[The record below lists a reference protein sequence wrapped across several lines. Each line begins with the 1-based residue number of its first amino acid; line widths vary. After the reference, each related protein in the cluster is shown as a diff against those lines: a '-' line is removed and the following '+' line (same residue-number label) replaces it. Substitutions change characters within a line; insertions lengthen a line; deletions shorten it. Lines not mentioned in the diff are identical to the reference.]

1 MQNLWIA
8 AWSKCPHHDIFC
20 LSIGQWSETSD
31 FLQENNAITNPVSM
45 KCRGLGPFQTWSIS
59 RLLVSCTSSTFDILC
74 LLPGSE
80 QAQGFSFLPLW
91 LYSISWT
98 KRSLSCSWG
107 QVWIF
112 IVIFSERR
120 NINMQIYIPSW
131 LEWALLSLPVCSKN
145 SFCIFEILHVKQSVM
160 ICLSLAVSFFT
171 GCGSLSFCR
180 FASSFFPGKWS
191 MLHLWRIF
199 YSNCCILNVTNT
211 CNLLFVC
218 VAKVYYNYL

>member
-1 MQNLWIA
+1 MAVIIKYIHVIKSHKIKDIPRDIKNKCMQNLWIA

-120 NINMQIYIPSW
+120 NINMQIYIT
-131 LEWALLSLPVCSKN
+131 
-145 SFCIFEILHVKQSVM
+145 IL
-160 ICLSLAVSFFT
+160 T
-171 GCGSLSFCR
+171 GMGIAFS
-180 FASSFFPGKWS
+180 AS
-191 MLHLWRIF
+191 MLKEFFLYLWN
-199 YSNCCILNVTNT
+199 ST
-211 CNLLFVC
+211 C
-218 VAKVYYNYL
+218 